1 MTRSYEAF
9 DALVDASQ
17 DRFIAQ
23 LQEYLHQPC
32 ITGQGIGVRE
42 SAEATADLLRSIGAE
57 VQLLE
62 SGGAPVVFGEIGS
75 GPRTLLIYDHYDVQ
89 PPEPLELWKSGPF
102 DAEIRD
108 GKVFARGVADNRG
121 DALARMQAVATYI
134 QEFGEL
140 PIKIKFMIEGEE
152 EIGSPNLPRVVREN
166 RELLA
171 ADGCLWEAGGRDQED
186 RAQISLGLKGVLH
199 LELRVAAATVD
210 LHSSLATIVPNAAW
224 RLTWA
229 LASLKTP
236 DDRIAVD
243 GLMEYVAPPSEAQIK
258 MMEGIPFPEEQ
269 MKAELGI
276 AEFSQQLSGMPL
288 LEKHLF
294 EPTCTIQG
302 ITTGYS
308 GPGLKAVSPCL
319 ASAKVEF
326 RLVPNLD
333 PEIVLELLRLHL
345 DRRGFT
351 DIEIESYAELK
362 PALAD
367 PASAV
372 AQAAIAAVTDVEAQ
386 PPVVYPLMAGSGPM
400 SYFSDELQIPVVS
413 CGGISWHDC
422 RVHAPN
428 ESVRIVDYMRGIKM
442 IGRLID
448 RFAEAPDA

>member
-1 MTRSYEAF
+1 MVRSYQGF
-9 DALVDASQ
+9 DARVEASEAS
-17 DRFIAQ
+17 FIQQ
-23 LQEYLHQPC
+23 LREYLKTPC

-42 SAEATADLLRSIGAE
+42 SAEVTAGLLRSIGAE
-57 VQLLE
+57 VRLLE
-62 SGGAPVVFGEIGS
+62 SGGAPVVYGEIGS

-89 PPEPLELWKSGPF
+89 PPEPLELWESGPF
-102 DAEIRD
+102 DGDVRD

-121 DALARMQAVATYI
+121 DALARMQAVATYV

-140 PIKIKFMIEGEE
+140 PITIKFLIEGEE
-152 EIGSPNLPRVVREN
+152 EIGSPNLPAVVREN

-171 ADGCLWEAGGRDQED
+171 ADGCLWEAGGRDEED

-199 LELRVAAATVD
+199 LELRVAAAKVD

-243 GLMEYVAPPSEAQIK
+243 GLMEYVAPPSGAQIA
-258 MMEGIPFPEEQ
+258 MMEGIPFPEEE
-269 MKAELGI
+269 MKADLGI
-276 AEFSQQLSGMPL
+276 AAFNQELSGLPL
-288 LEKHLF
+288 LKKHLF

-326 RLVPNLD
+326 RLVPNLE
-333 PEIVLELLRLHL
+333 PEIVLDLLRVHL

-367 PASAV
+367 PSSVV
-372 AQAAIAAVTDVEAQ
+372 AQAAISAVTGIEVQ

-400 SYFSDELQIPVVS
+400 SYFSDELGIPVVS

-428 ESVRIVDYMRGIKM
+428 ESVRIVDYIRGIKM
-442 IGRLID
+442 IGRFID
-448 RFAEAPDA
+448 RFAEM

>member
-1 MTRSYEAF
+1 MPRSYQAF
-9 DALVDASQ
+9 DERIEASQ
-17 DRFIAQ
+17 ERFIQQ
-23 LQEYLHQPC
+23 LRDYLKTPC

-42 SAEATADLLRSIGAE
+42 SAEATADLLRSIGAK

-75 GPRTLLIYDHYDVQ
+75 GSRTLLIYDHYDVQ
-89 PPEPLELWKSGPF
+89 PPEPLELWDSPPF
-102 DAEIRD
+102 DGEMRD

-134 QEFGEL
+134 ELFGEL
-140 PIKIKFMIEGEE
+140 PIKIKFLIEGEE
-152 EIGSPNLPRVVREN
+152 EIGSPNLPAVVRAN

-171 ADGCLWEAGGRDQED
+171 ADGCLWEAGGRDEED

-199 LELRVAAATVD
+199 CELRVKAASVD
-210 LHSSLATIVPNAAW
+210 LHSSLATIVPNASW

-243 GLMEYVAPPSEAQIK
+243 GLMEYVAPPNDAQLE
-258 MMEGIPFPEEQ
+258 MMAGIPFPEEQ

-276 AEFSQQLSGMPL
+276 AEFNQQLSGMPL
-288 LEKHLF
+288 LKKHLF

-319 ASAKVEF
+319 ALAKIEF

-333 PEIVLELLRLHL
+333 PEIVLDLLRKHL
-345 DRRGFT
+345 DRRGFN

-372 AQAAIAAVTDVEAQ
+372 AQAAIAAVTDVEIQ
-386 PPVVYPLMAGSGPM
+386 SPVIYPLMAGSGPM

-428 ESVRIVDYMRGIKM
+428 ESIRIVDYVRGIKM
-442 IGRLID
+442 IGRFID
-448 RFAEAPDA
+448 RFTEQPV